1 MPGPSHAAAPKVANF
16 SSIPVVDIA
25 GLFSPD
31 IALRQA
37 VADEL
42 SRRAAQMWAESDG
55 ELSIAE
61 AVELAAFRMGAEGP
75 QTGTEPQAES

>member
-1 MPGPSHAAAPKVANF
+1 MAEHDFTPG
-16 SSIPVVDIA
+16 
-25 GLFSPD
+25 
-31 IALRQA
+31 LRSRKGRPQLTEEVQA

-61 AVELAAFRMGAEGP
+61 AVELAAFRMGAELP
-75 QTGTEPQAES
+75 QTGADLHGRPRSEIPT